1 MNNIDDISHPIILF
15 DGVCNLCNS
24 SVQFVIKHDKK
35 EVFQF
40 SSLQSDFGRQIL
52 EQNGLSG
59 INLFSLI
66 LLDKGNIYTQSTAV
80 LRIAKK
86 LGGFWSLLY
95 VFIIVPKFLRNGIY
109 NWVARNRY
117 KWFGKQ
123 EACWVPTENL
133 KRRFK

>member
-40 SSLQSDFGRQIL
+40 SSLQSDFGQQIL

-109 NWVARNRY
+109 NWIARNRY

-123 EACWVPTENL
+123 EACWVPTEEL

>member
-40 SSLQSDFGRQIL
+40 SSLQSDFGQQIL

-95 VFIIVPKFLRNGIY
+95 AFIIVPKFLRNGIY
-109 NWVARNRY
+109 NWIARNRY

-123 EACWVPTENL
+123 EACWVPTEEL
-133 KRRFK
+133 KKRFK